1 MSKGGGFGKRIKR
14 SFKKLKKT
22 LRRKTG
28 RARPSDYINTSQ
40 LKNSDPLIVHNSNI
54 FGPGM
59 KVQTMRSDSDLR
71 KMKSMRYKPRKSK
84 KSRSKNK
91 SSFNQRLLS
100 NSVSSSTGPYKNLP
114 VHGSYNPVEGF
125 TIGQKKKKRRSS
137 KRKSRAVRK
146 SRSRKSRSR

>member
-28 RARPSDYINTSQ
+28 RARPSDYINSSQ

-54 FGPGM
+54 FSPGM

-91 SSFNQRLLS
+91 SSLNQRLLS

-114 VHGSYNPVEGF
+114 DHGSYNPFEGF
-125 TIGQKKKKRRSS
+125 IIGQKKRRSRS
-137 KRKSRAVRK
+137 RKSRAVRK

>member
-28 RARPSDYINTSQ
+28 RARPSDYINSSQ

-54 FGPGM
+54 FSPGM

-91 SSFNQRLLS
+91 SSLNQRLLS

>member
-28 RARPSDYINTSQ
+28 RARPSDYINSSQ

-54 FGPGM
+54 FSPGM

-84 KSRSKNK
+84 KIERD
-91 SSFNQRLLS
+91 
-100 NSVSSSTGPYKNLP
+100 
-114 VHGSYNPVEGF
+114 
-125 TIGQKKKKRRSS
+125 
-137 KRKSRAVRK
+137 
-146 SRSRKSRSR
+146 